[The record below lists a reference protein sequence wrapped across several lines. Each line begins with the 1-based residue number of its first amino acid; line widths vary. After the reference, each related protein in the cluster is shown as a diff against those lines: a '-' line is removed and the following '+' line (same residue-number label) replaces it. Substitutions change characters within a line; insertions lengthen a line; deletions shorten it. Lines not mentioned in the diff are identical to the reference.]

1 VAQAYGIHNL
11 RFGPEYLIPKPFDP
25 RLIVTIAPAVA
36 KAAMDSGVASRPI
49 VDFDAYREKLT
60 HFVYHSGLI
69 MRPIF
74 AAAKAAPRR
83 IVYAEGEDERILRA
97 VQVVVDE
104 KLARPILV
112 GRPSVLEKRIERF
125 GLRLKSGEHFDVVNP
140 EYDPR
145 YRDYWTEYHRL
156 TERRGVSV
164 QYAKIEMRRRHTL
177 IGAMM
182 IHRGEADGM
191 ICGTFGTHGLHLHY
205 VDQVLGHQ
213 AGVNNYY
220 AMNILMLP
228 RRTVFICDTYVNPDP
243 TPEQI
248 AEMTQLAAEEIRR
261 FGVLPKAALLSHS
274 NFGTSDAP
282 SAAKMRAALALI
294 RERMPQLEVEGEM
307 HGDAAIDEDVRL
319 AAFPNSRLKGEAN
332 LLIMPTLDAANI
344 AFNLLKTAAGDGIT
358 IGPILLGV
366 SKAAHVLT
374 PTATVRR
381 IINMTA
387 VAVVDA
393 QARG

>member
-1 VAQAYGIHNL
+1 
-11 RFGPEYLIPKPFDP
+11 
-25 RLIVTIAPAVA
+25 
-36 KAAMDSGVASRPI
+36 
-49 VDFDAYREKLT
+49 
-60 HFVYHSGLI
+60 
-69 MRPIF
+69 
-74 AAAKAAPRR
+74 
-83 IVYAEGEDERILRA
+83 
-97 VQVVVDE
+97 
-104 KLARPILV
+104 
-112 GRPSVLEKRIERF
+112 
-125 GLRLKSGEHFDVVNP
+125 
-140 EYDPR
+140 
-145 YRDYWTEYHRL
+145 
-156 TERRGVSV
+156 
-164 QYAKIEMRRRHTL
+164 
-177 IGAMM
+177 M

-213 AGVNNYY
+213 PGVANYY
-220 AMNILMLP
+220 AMNIVMLP

-243 TPEQI
+243 SPEQI

-261 FGVLPKAALLSHS
+261 FGLVPKAALLSHS
-274 NFGTSDAP
+274 NFGTSEAP
-282 SAAKMRAALALI
+282 SAAKMRAALVLI
-294 RERMPQLEVEGEM
+294 RDRMPGLEIEGEM
-307 HGDAAIDEDVRL
+307 HGDAAISEEVRL

-374 PTATVRR
+374 ATATVRR

-393 QARG
+393 QARA